1 MTSIVNPHATIRL
14 RVMGKEG
21 EIVDEGEWIRTTSR
35 LPRPVV
41 EIKPHPH
48 GMQFGTLQRMLKDTK
63 ERNVKSFLR
72 KRVSKRYLPWSQRRS
87 SSMLI

>member
-1 MTSIVNPHATIRL
+1 MRAR
-14 RVMGKEG
+14 
-21 EIVDEGEWIRTTSR
+21 IRTTSR

-63 ERNVKSFLR
+63 ERNANPSCE
-72 KRVSKRYLPWSQRRS
+72 RV
-87 SSMLI
+87 